1 MLGSLAVGDSPNPFR
16 YGAVARGEYFADRE
30 QEVERL
36 TLDALA
42 GQDVV
47 IISPRRVGKT
57 SLVDRTVEGLRRRK
71 AVVGYV
77 DLFAVQSL
85 PELADRLAR
94 GIFEGMLTRRRR
106 LVEQAQEFMQ
116 RLTISPRLTVGED
129 GRPVFE
135 FLGIER
141 DQDLVPL
148 LDELLGLSGVVAA
161 EKQRPVVLV
170 LDEFQQVVEID
181 RALPARFRAVFQQQ
195 PEVAH
200 VYLGSK
206 RHLMNRLFMERGEPL
221 YRSAKPLL
229 LGPIPPERFTAFLWA
244 RFQAG
249 GVEVDDAAIEQI
261 LSLSGGLPYETQEL
275 CSFAWTRAVT
285 TGRRVDSELVSRAFT
300 EVLHAESAR
309 YVTILDE
316 LSLSQQRLLRAIARE
331 SGKVQSEAYRREHR
345 LGAASTVQRA
355 LEGLRRRELVEP
367 SEEGGYLVSDI
378 FLRIWL
384 RGLDRDTGRPG

>member
-1 MLGSLAVGDSPNPFR
+1 MGDSPNPFR
-16 YGAVARGEYFADRE
+16 YGAVARGAYFADRE

-57 SLVDRTVEGLRRRK
+57 SLVDRTIEGLRRRK
-71 AVVGYV
+71 AVVAYV

-106 LVEQAQEFMQ
+106 LLEQAQEFVQ

-148 LDELLGLSGVVAA
+148 LDELRRLPGGVAA
-161 EKQRPVVLV
+161 ETERPVVLV

-229 LGPIPPERFTAFLWA
+229 LGPIPPERFAGFLRA
-244 RFQAG
+244 RFKAG
-249 GVEVDDAAIEQI
+249 GVEVDGEAIEQI

-285 TGRRVDSELVSRAFT
+285 TGSRVDSELVGRAFT

-367 SEEGGYLVSDI
+367 SEQGGYVVSDI
-378 FLRIWL
+378 FLRVWL
-384 RGLDRDTGRPG
+384 RELDRDPRRPG